1 MKSSETLISKNQ
13 YILAAILVFAS
24 AIFFS
29 GKAILVKLA
38 YQHEVDSVSLMALRM
53 ICALPFFLIGA
64 GISNKKVAK
73 YGKIQKKD
81 WKYIILFG
89 MFGFYAAS
97 LFDFIGLQ
105 YITASLERI
114 VLFVYPTLVLLIS
127 AIFLKKKIT
136 KIQFVALV
144 LTYLGIGIAFL
155 ENLSMNTED
164 NQFFGA
170 GMIFMAALSYA
181 IFIIGSG
188 NLLPRIGT
196 LRYTSFAMAS
206 ACLAIILHHAI
217 VFQLDLFHF
226 ETPVY
231 WYAFLMGIFCTVVPS
246 FLLTEGIRIV
256 GSNNAA
262 IIGSIGPI
270 STIGMAYVFLGE
282 RLGPW
287 QWIGTF
293 LVIGGVLLITFR
305 KS

>member
-1 MKSSETLISKNQ
+1 MKLAETISKRQ
-13 YILAAILVFAS
+13 YVIATLLVFAS

-29 GKAILVKLA
+29 GKAVLVKLA
-38 YQHEVDSVSLMALRM
+38 YQYDVDSISLMALRM
-53 ICALPFFLIGA
+53 ICALPFFLIGVA
-64 GISNKKVAK
+64 ISNRKNAM
-73 YGKIQKKD
+73 GKTIEKKD
-81 WKYIILFG
+81 WMYIILFG

-136 KIQFVALV
+136 KIQLIALI

-155 ENLSMNTED
+155 ENLSLNTGEH
-164 NQFFGA
+164 QFFGA
-170 GMIFMAALSYA
+170 SMVFLAALAYA

-188 NLLPRIGT
+188 NLSPKYGS
-196 LRYTSFAMAS
+196 LRYNSLAMS
-206 ACLAIILHHAI
+206 AACIAIIIHHA
-217 VFQLDLFHF
+217 FAYQLDLFHF
-226 ETPVY
+226 PTTVY
-231 WYAFLMGIFCTVVPS
+231 WYALLMGIFCTVIPS
-246 FLLTEGIRIV
+246 FMLVEGIRIV

-270 STIGMAYVFLGE
+270 STIGMAYAFLGE
-282 RLGPW
+282 TLGIW

-305 KS
+305 KA